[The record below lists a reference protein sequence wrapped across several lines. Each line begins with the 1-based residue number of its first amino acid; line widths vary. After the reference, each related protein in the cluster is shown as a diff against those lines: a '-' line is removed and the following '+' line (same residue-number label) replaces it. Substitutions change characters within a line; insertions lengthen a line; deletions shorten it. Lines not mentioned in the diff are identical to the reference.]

1 MNEKGMAVGGSLCGS
16 GVAERPQI
24 AALLREHVI
33 SARVAPA
40 ACAGYANLRG
50 GIALAGAGSLPGGV
64 EVTASTVFD
73 LASVSKPIVAC
84 ALSRLVE
91 QGRLELAAPLGRVLP
106 ELAGTRSAPVPLEL
120 LLAHRAGLDGHRA
133 LFAPVVQGQA
143 FRRGEA
149 LRCAA
154 NARRPDCV
162 GSPPPQ
168 GFPPLYSDLGYVLL
182 GACIEAVTHD
192 PLDRVIEREVAV
204 PLGLELGSARVL
216 HGRRA
221 SFARDVAPTEVV
233 RARGGCLRGV
243 VHDENAWALS
253 GHACSGHA
261 GVFGTVRDVLGFG
274 AALLAAHAG
283 TSTWLSRASLEL
295 LVRPRP
301 GGTLRAG
308 FDGKSEGGSSAG
320 TLAGPQTFG
329 HLGFTGTSLWCDP
342 GAGIASVLLTNRV
355 YPTRDNPRIRAAR
368 PLVHDGLFRA
378 ASPLLPG
385 PPNP

>member
-1 MNEKGMAVGGSLCGS
+1 MSEKGRALGSSVDGD
-16 GVAERPQI
+16 AENRQI
-24 AALLREHVI
+24 AALLSSHVI

-40 ACAGYANLRG
+40 ACAGYANEHG
-50 GIALAGAGSLPGGV
+50 ALALGGAGTLPGGV
-64 EVTASTVFD
+64 EVTGRTVFD

-91 QGRLELAAPLGRVLP
+91 RGLLELSAPLSHVLP
-106 ELAGTRSAPVPLEL
+106 ELAGTRSADVPLEL

-133 LFAPVVQGQA
+133 LFAPVLQGRA
-143 FRRGEA
+143 LRRREA
-149 LRCAA
+149 LRSAA
-154 NARRPDCV
+154 DARRADSV
-162 GSPPPQ
+162 GSPPAW

-182 GACIEAVTHD
+182 GACIEAVTRD
-192 PLDRVIEREVAV
+192 ALDHVIEREVAL
-204 PLGLELGSARVL
+204 PLGLELGSARML
-216 HGRRA
+216 LARHP
-221 SFARDVAPTEVV
+221 SFAREVAPTEVV
-233 RARGGCLRGV
+233 RARGGCVRGV

-274 AALLAAHAG
+274 VALLAAHG
-283 TSTWLSRASLEL
+283 GNSTWLSRASLER
-295 LVRPRP
+295 LVRARP

-342 GAGIASVLLTNRV
+342 GAGIATVLLTNRV
-355 YPTRDNPRIRAAR
+355 HPTRDNPRIRAAR
-368 PLVHDGLFRA
+368 PLVHDALFRA
-378 ASPLLPG
+378 ASALLPG

>member
-1 MNEKGMAVGGSLCGS
+1 MSEKGRAAGGAFS
-16 GVAERPQI
+16 GDAEKPEI
-24 AALLREHVI
+24 AALLASRVV
-33 SARVAPA
+33 STRVAPA
-40 ACAGYANLRG
+40 ACAGYANQHG
-50 GIALAGAGSLPGGV
+50 AIALGATGSLPGGL
-64 EVTASTVFD
+64 EATTRTVFD

-84 ALSRLVE
+84 TLSRLVE
-91 QGRLELAAPLGRVLP
+91 QGQLELSAPLGQVLP
-106 ELAGTRSAPVPLEL
+106 ELAGTRSAQVPLEL

-133 LFAPVVQGQA
+133 LFAPVLQGRA
-143 FRRGEA
+143 FRRLEA

-154 NARRPDCV
+154 DARRPECA
-162 GSPPPQ
+162 GSPPPP

-182 GACIEAVTHD
+182 GACIEAITND

-216 HGRRA
+216 LGRRPR
-221 SFARDVAPTEVV
+221 FAQDVAPTEIVH
-233 RARGGCLRGV
+233 ARGGCLRGV

-261 GVFGTVRDVLGFG
+261 GLFGTVRDVLAFG
-274 AALLAAHAG
+274 AALLAAGAG
-283 TSTWLSRASLEL
+283 SSTWLSRSSLEL
-295 LVRPRP
+295 MVQPRP

-320 TLAGPQTFG
+320 TLASPLTFG

-342 GAGIASVLLTNRV
+342 VAGIATVLLTNRV

-368 PLVHDGLFRA
+368 PLVHDDLFRA

-385 PPNP
+385 APNP